1 MEKTESKRRKHGG
14 LAARGG
20 RCQHSCRALVDGF
33 RPFVDPAIQVPII
46 VTFHA
51 PDDPNHDFK
60 RFYQEVKMRGYV
72 LYRGKLTEV
81 DTVRVG
87 CIGRFGEAGIPGAV
101 AAIADT
107 LKGMGRRRTSAEA
120 AA

>member
-1 MEKTESKRRKHGG
+1 MPT
-14 LAARGG
+14 
-20 RCQHSCRALVDGF
+20 
-33 RPFVDPAIQVPII
+33 I

-51 PDDPNHDFK
+51 PDDPNDDFK

-72 LYRGKLTEV
+72 LYPGKLPAV
-81 DTVRVG
+81 DTVRV
-87 CIGRFGEAGIPGAV
+87 GRFGEAGIPSAV

-107 LKGMGRRRTSAEA
+107 LKAMGVRRVSAEA

>member
-1 MEKTESKRRKHGG
+1 MKKTESKSRRDDG
-14 LAARGG
+14 LAAHGG
-20 RCQHSCRALVDGF
+20 RYRHSCRALVDGF

-51 PDDPNHDFK
+51 ADDPNDDFK

-72 LYRGKLTEV
+72 LYPGKLPAV

-87 CIGRFGEAGIPGAV
+87 CIGRFGEAGIPS
-101 AAIADT
+101 AIADT
-107 LKGMGRRRTSAEA
+107 LKAMGVRRVSAEA